1 MKPSLLMSAISLALI
16 TLHGTALAQ
25 SPPAA
30 QGNGNNQPDSAAATL
45 DAVVVTGAARTQR
58 RFDASYAVNALSR
71 EDIQKL
77 APKNYAEL
85 LGGVPGIHV
94 EATGGEVMNITRLRG
109 IPTDRGYVTFQQD
122 GLPLYHELEGNFFNS
137 GDGMNR
143 LDVMNQRVE
152 VVRGGPAPIYASGS
166 AAIVNN
172 ILAEGGEQTQGKA
185 QITVGDTGLYRS
197 ELYQSGALDTD
208 TFYAIGGF
216 LREHDGYRD
225 NGFPNDKGGQI
236 RANIKH
242 FIDDTHWFKV
252 SATYVND
259 HNTFYL
265 PIPVA
270 DPRDSKVSLDPYID
284 YFTGTLNT
292 PSLRSV
298 DLKYLDSAGAVQSM
312 NRDLA
317 DGRHMRFG
325 NVGFQYEN
333 SAGDWVVSLK
343 SGYTKGSNTFDALYS
358 TTNPSDATTFANGYL
373 SAARN
378 AFGAEV
384 ARMGYAIAGS
394 NGSVPYDPSTESGL
408 VMSGQYRAADSDFY
422 SGQADLGAARL
433 FETALGTHDV
443 NVGVYTSF
451 YGSTSFNVYQ
461 DMLLQVH
468 DQPQLLDLVAYDA
481 NGNPLGYVTDN
492 GILRSAT
499 TLNRGE
505 VDARMFAI
513 YANDTWTI
521 NERLK
526 LDAGIRH
533 ERYRYEGYAEQTTQ
547 ANMGDASTLA
557 DDATR
562 RFTGT
567 VQHHALDPRA
577 TNWTLGANYDLSP
590 TIGAYARISHMEV
603 VPNSSVARSIDATI
617 VTTKLD
623 QYELGLKAA
632 FGRSYLYLTA
642 FYTKFDP
649 LNASFT
655 AYNPSTGRNDQ
666 SVPFIG
672 TAVSKGVEVDGMFNA
687 TDWFSVSGAVTVS
700 DPQYKDLQND
710 AGADPSAVN
719 GKQIVREPKLYG
731 NLRPSV
737 RYVHGPDQFETWLRY
752 DFVGKSYVDLF
763 NQTALPAY
771 QTLGMGV
778 SWKRGAWGVQLVGD
792 NLTNEKGL
800 TEGNTRTDI
809 LDGQGTA
816 EAIYGR
822 PLFGRNFRL
831 TISRSW

>member
-1 MKPSLLMSAISLALI
+1 MKPSLLMSATSLALFS
-16 TLHGTALAQ
+16 LHGTALAQ
-25 SPPAA
+25 SSSAA
-30 QGNGNNQPDSAAATL
+30 PSSAATQSDAATL

-109 IPTDRGYVTFQQD
+109 IPTDRGYITFQQD

-143 LDVMNQRVE
+143 IDLMNQRVE

-172 ILAEGGEQTQGKA
+172 ILAEGTEQTQGKA
-185 QITVGDTGLYRS
+185 QVTVGDTGLYRG
-197 ELYQSGALDTD
+197 ELYQSGALGKD
-208 TFYAIGGF
+208 TFYAVGGF

-225 NGFPNDKGGQI
+225 NGFPNDKGGQV

-242 FIDDTHWFKV
+242 FIDDNHWFKA
-252 SATYVND
+252 SATYVDD

-270 DPRDSKVSLDPYID
+270 DPRDTHVSLDPYID

-298 DLKYLDSAGAVQSM
+298 NLKYLDGAGAQQSLH
-312 NRDLA
+312 RDLA

-325 NVGFQYEN
+325 NIGLQYEN

-358 TTNPSDATTFANGYL
+358 TTNPSDAKTFADSYL
-373 SAARN
+373 SAARK
-378 AFGAEV
+378 AFGSGV
-384 ARMGYAIAGS
+384 TRMGYAIAGS
-394 NGSVPYDPSTESGL
+394 NGSVPYDPAGESGL

-422 SGQADLGAARL
+422 SGQADLSAARL
-433 FETALGTHDV
+433 FETGLGTHDM
-443 NVGVYTSF
+443 NAGVYTAF
-451 YGSTSFNVYQ
+451 FGSTSFNVYQ

-547 ANMGDASTLA
+547 ANMGDAGTLA
-557 DDATR
+557 DDSTR

-567 VQHHALDPRA
+567 VQHHQLSPKA
-577 TNWTLGANYDLSP
+577 TNWTLGANYDFNA
-590 TIGAYARISHMEV
+590 TVGAYARMSHMEV
-603 VPNSSVARSIDATI
+603 VPNSSVARTIDATI
-617 VTTKLD
+617 VTTKLE
-623 QYELGLKAA
+623 QYELGMKAS

-655 AYNPSTGRNDQ
+655 AYNPTTGRNDQ

-672 TAVSKGVEVDGMFNA
+672 TAVSKGVEADGMLHV
-687 TDWFSVSGAVTVS
+687 TDWFTLSGAVTLS
-700 DPQYKDLQND
+700 DPKYMSLTND
-710 AGADPSAVN
+710 SGADPSAVN
-719 GKQIVREPKLYG
+719 GNQIIREPQLYG
-731 NLRPSV
+731 NVRPSFSYTV
-737 RYVHGPDQFETWLRY
+737 GQDQFETWLRY
-752 DFVGKSYVDLF
+752 DFVGRSYVDLF
-763 NQTALPAY
+763 NRTALPAY

-792 NLTNEKGL
+792 NLTNAKGL

-831 TISRSW
+831 SISRSW